1 MMETNIQPRQP
12 GTGGRPRKIDPAAN
26 RVTVRFTDV
35 QYADFLTMFELSGV
49 RSKARFIL
57 ARVFGE
63 PFRVVRIDSSALDF
77 VTKLTALYGQF
88 RAVGTNYN
96 QIVKQLHTAFGEKKA
111 LMMLGDLERK
121 TAEMFYIGR
130 EVLQLCEEF
139 KAKIG

>member
-1 MMETNIQPRQP
+1 MDNEKK
-12 GTGGRPRKIDPAAN
+12 GGRPRKIDPAAN

-35 QYADFLTMFELSGV
+35 QYADFLTIFELSGA

-63 PFRVVRIDSSALDF
+63 PFRVVKIDSSALDF
-77 VTKLTALYGQF
+77 VTKLSALYGQF

-111 LMMLGDLERK
+111 LMMLGDLER
-121 TAEMFYIGR
+121 TTVELFHIGR

-139 KAKIG
+139 KTKIEP

>member
-1 MMETNIQPRQP
+1 MDNVKEPPER
-12 GTGGRPRKIDPAAN
+12 GVGGRPRKIDPAAN
-26 RVTVRFTDV
+26 RVMVRFTDV
-35 QYADFLTMFELSGV
+35 QYADFLTMYELSGV

-63 PFRVVRIDSSALDF
+63 SFRVVKTDSSAVDF

-111 LMMLGDLERK
+111 LIMLGDLERK

-139 KAKIG
+139 KTKIG

>member
-1 MMETNIQPRQP
+1 MDNEKK
-12 GTGGRPRKIDPAAN
+12 GGRPRKIDPAAN

-35 QYADFLTMFELSGV
+35 QYADFLTMFELSGT

-63 PFRVVRIDSSALDF
+63 PFRVVKIDSSMVDF

-121 TAEMFYIGR
+121 TAELFHIGR
-130 EVLQLCEEF
+130 DVLQLCEEL
-139 KAKIG
+139 KSKIG

>member
-1 MMETNIQPRQP
+1 MDNEKR
-12 GTGGRPRKIDPAAN
+12 GGRPRKIDPAAN

-35 QYADFLTMFELSGV
+35 QYADFLTMFELSGT

-63 PFRVVRIDSSALDF
+63 PFRVVKIDSSALDF

-96 QIVKQLHTAFGEKKA
+96 QILPILHNNFGEKKA
-111 LMMLGDLERK
+111 LYLLGDLEQK
-121 TAEMFYIGR
+121 TVELFHLGC
-130 EVLQLCEEF
+130 EVLRLCEEF

>member
-1 MMETNIQPRQP
+1 MDNEKR
-12 GTGGRPRKIDPAAN
+12 GGRPRKIDPAAN

-35 QYADFLTMFELSGV
+35 QYADFLTMFELSGT

-57 ARVFGE
+57 ARVLGE
-63 PFRVVRIDSSALDF
+63 PFRVVKIDSSMVDF

-111 LMMLGDLERK
+111 LMMFGDLRK
-121 TAEMFYIGR
+121 TAELFHIGR
-130 EVLQLCEEF
+130 NVLQLCEEL
-139 KAKIG
+139 KSKIG